1 MPPRSFHAIRSLEI
15 SFLHGSIWRA
25 IQTLDEGWFDQWTG
39 MWDVIKLMR
48 GILHI
53 QAWVKMDQ
61 EIGNTMTID
70 QEAKLFAPLM
80 GLIIRDFKVEV
91 TWPANEG
98 SEALLLQAPF
108 RVARNNDPIPNKPEF
123 GVEVVNGGSIS
134 LADNIRYRS
143 LVTTSHLTNI

>member
-1 MPPRSFHAIRSLEI
+1 
-15 SFLHGSIWRA
+15 
-25 IQTLDEGWFDQWTG
+25 
-39 MWDVIKLMR
+39 MWKVIKLMSR
-48 GILHI
+48 IVYI

-61 EIGNTMTID
+61 EIGNMMTID

-108 RVARNNDPIPNKPEF
+108 RVARNSDPIPNKPEF
-123 GVEVVNGGSIS
+123 AVEVVNGS
-134 LADNIRYRS
+134 LRSQADNIRYRS
-143 LVTTSHLTNI
+143 LVATSHLTTI